1 MRRFNSRLKSV
12 EEKKNVRSA
21 ILFAILT
28 VAVISLIFFVGIP
41 VLGKFTAFVSG
52 LRGGN
57 KQISKTD
64 TTPPAPP
71 KFNYFSASTNQQN
84 ITISGSSE
92 AGATITLNF
101 NSAPQEVLTD
111 ANGAFSFNLTL
122 PQGISNFSAIATD
135 QAGNI
140 SQDSQS
146 FQITF
151 DNKNPELSITS
162 PTDGTSF
169 FGSIQR
175 QVTIQGKTDSG
186 SQVTINDRIIS
197 VDDLGNFQYTT
208 TLNEGANQFII
219 KSTDQAGNTVELTT
233 TYNFTP

>member
-1 MRRFNSRLKSV
+1 M
-12 EEKKNVRSA
+12 RSA
-21 ILFAILT
+21 VLFIILT
-28 VAVISLIFFVGIP
+28 VAVIALIFFVGIP

-71 KFNYFSASTNQQN
+71 KFNYFPASTNQQN
-84 ITISGSSE
+84 VTISGNSE

-101 NSAPQEVLTD
+101 NNSPQEVLAD
-111 ANGAFSFNLTL
+111 ANGAFYSNLTL
-122 PQGISNFSAIATD
+122 PQGISNFFAMATD

-140 SQDSQS
+140 SQNTQN

-151 DNKNPELSITS
+151 DNKMPDLSITS

-175 QVTIQGKTDSG
+175 QVTIQGKTDPG

-208 TLNEGANQFII
+208 TLNEGTNLFTI
-219 KSTDQAGNTVELTT
+219 KSTDQAGNTVELAT